1 MVIYMVAEVGNYLM
15 QSTARELK
23 ILTIYLKEENI
34 NPPKFVTNTIDLS
47 VVEGTDDL
55 NKIIAVVKAYDL
67 DRTPPY
73 NTISYSFDAKSNL
86 DGFFSI
92 NSNTGEIT
100 LVKQIQNKKNIP
112 LEIFARD
119 GANGYKMTAP
129 NQNSIYVD
137 VRVIDIND
145 NPPQFSQQSYTFNV
159 TENSTPGSVIGR
171 LEVFDPDTESFFNY
185 SITDSTFGIR
195 PIFDSTKMKS
205 YNNYRGSAEIYL
217 NSNLDFLRK
226 SVYRTK
232 VYVSDSY
239 HLVSVD
245 ITIYVINVNDRPPL
259 FTGLPY
265 IVEIDEESTPSQPLV
280 TVSYF

>member
-1 MVIYMVAEVGNYLM
+1 MVAEVGNYLM

-159 TENSTPGSVIGR
+159 TENSASGSVIGR

-280 TVSYF
+280 TVCIF